1 MNRYGVFD
9 VIGPIMIGPPS
20 SHTAAAARL
29 GKVASTICGK
39 PIKKVTFLLHG
50 SFAKTYKGHGT
61 DKALIAGILGM
72 EPSDSNLRNSFEIA
86 KNKGLEVEFI
96 ETDLGDDIH
105 PNTVKI
111 LMNTID
117 SEVTEVMGSSIGG
130 GAIKITEVAGYSV
143 DFTGQYPTLIISN
156 KDIPGSISAITN
168 IIYEHNINIATLKVY
183 RIQKGHTASM
193 LFELDHNLPKEALDK
208 IRAVS
213 SVYKAILISPE
224 SKEV

>member
-9 VIGPIMIGPPS
+9 VIGPIMIGPSS

-29 GKVASTICGK
+29 GKVASTICGR

-72 EPSDSNLRNSFEIA
+72 EPSDYQLKDSFEIA
-86 KNKGLEVEFI
+86 KSKGLKVDFI
-96 ETDLGDDIH
+96 ETSLGDDVH
-105 PNTVKI
+105 PNTVRFI
-111 LMNTID
+111 METEDNSTI
-117 SEVTEVMGSSIGG
+117 EVMGSSIGG
-130 GAIKITEVAGYSV
+130 GAIKVTEVAGCAV
-143 DFTGQYPTLIISN
+143 EFTGQYPTLIISN
-156 KDIPGSISAITN
+156 KDIPGSISSITN
-168 IIYEHNINIATLKVY
+168 IIYEHNINIASLKVY
-183 RIQKGHTASM
+183 RVQKGQTASM
-193 LFELDHNLPKEALDK
+193 LFELDNNLPKEALDE
-208 IRAVS
+208 ITAVE